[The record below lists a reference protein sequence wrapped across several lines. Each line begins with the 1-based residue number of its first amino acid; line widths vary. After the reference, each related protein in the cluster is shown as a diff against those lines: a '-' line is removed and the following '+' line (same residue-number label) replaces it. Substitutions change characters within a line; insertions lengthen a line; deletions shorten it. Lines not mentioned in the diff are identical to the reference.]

1 MMLISIVEDNLIYF
15 IFQNLKQNYAN
26 ARLDL
31 KLLVYEMMP
40 IVYCN
45 QLNLLL
51 EAITFKEHMK

>member
-45 QLNLLL
+45 QLN
-51 EAITFKEHMK
+51 FKEHMK